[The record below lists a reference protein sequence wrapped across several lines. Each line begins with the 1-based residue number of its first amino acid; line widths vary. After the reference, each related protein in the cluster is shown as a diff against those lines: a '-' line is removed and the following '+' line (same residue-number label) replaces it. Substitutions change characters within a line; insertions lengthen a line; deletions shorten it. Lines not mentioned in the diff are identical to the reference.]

1 MEKVAGE
8 IIMAMADT
16 PENVRVEEVMVREVA
31 SAELPGSRDEVL
43 EILKIK
49 HISGVPIVKNGNLV
63 GIVTRTD
70 LLKNP
75 EEEQIAILMT
85 RNPVT
90 ISPDKSIVEAARVIL
105 DKNIRRL
112 PVVEDHSLTGI
123 ITIADIVGAIA
134 RLNITEPISKYIANG
149 VVAVWSDTPILVAG
163 AIMDLA
169 DVKAVPILDSNLA
182 LLGVASDK
190 DLISASAIE
199 DRTEVSNM
207 SAGSDDD
214 AWTWESLRDT
224 MNLYYSVSKI
234 KLPDTPVKDIL
245 KHIGEPETAVL
256 SSQVSDCARKMRRNR
271 VDQLPVISSDRK
283 LLGLLRDKDLLKSII

>member
-1 MEKVAGE
+1 
-8 IIMAMADT
+8 MADT
-16 PENVRVEEVMVREVA
+16 PESITVEEVMIREVA

-43 EILKIK
+43 EILKTK
-49 HISGVPIVKNGNLV
+49 HISGVPIVKGGEIV

-70 LLKNP
+70 LLKHP
-75 EEEQIAILMT
+75 EEEQIAMLMT

-90 ISPDKSIVEAARVIL
+90 ISPYKSIGEAARVIRE
-105 DKNIRRL
+105 KNIRRL
-112 PVVEDHSLTGI
+112 PVVEDHSLIGI
-123 ITIADIVGAIA
+123 ITIADIVGAISK
-134 RLNITEPISKYIANG
+134 LNITSPISEYIGNH
-149 VVAVWSDTPILVAG
+149 VVSVWSETPIIVVG
-163 AIMDLA
+163 TIMELA

-182 LLGVASDK
+182 LVGVASDK

-224 MNLYYSVSKI
+224 MSLYYSVSKI
-234 KLPDTPVKDIL
+234 KLPNSPVKEIIKL
-245 KHIGEPETAVL
+245 KGEPETAVL

-271 VDQLPVISSDRK
+271 IDQLPVISSERK
-283 LLGLLRDKDLLKSII
+283 LLGLLRDKDLLKAVT